1 MGISCGNNRTSSKVK
16 FKRMGKKQSRCSR
29 GCGGLRMSFGNACND
44 REWYC
49 INYDF
54 EKGWEGDLEQ
64 ADFFCMSERGL
75 RHIEDEKQS

>member
-1 MGISCGNNRTSSKVK
+1 
-16 FKRMGKKQSRCSR
+16 
-29 GCGGLRMSFGNACND
+29 MSFGNACND